1 MIETITT
8 TEALADVCARL
19 SAAEFVAVDTEF
31 MRETTFW
38 PKLCLVQLASPDDA
52 VIVDAMAPGLDL
64 TPFLDLMRTP
74 SVLKVFHAG
83 RQDIEIVY
91 HRGGF
96 VPAPIFDTQIA
107 AMVCGFGDSIAYDQ
121 LVART
126 TGGRIDKT
134 HRFTDWSRR
143 PLSDL
148 QLDYALAD
156 VTHLRDVYRHLR
168 ASLEKSGRIDWVA
181 EEMAV
186 LTSTDTYRVEPES
199 AWTRFKA
206 RPKSRE
212 EFAVLQAVAGW
223 REREAQTRDVP
234 RSRVLKDDAVSE
246 VASRRPRTADQLAGL
261 RTVPKGFERSR
272 SGAELVGLVNRA
284 LDGPLPDLP
293 PIDNDR
299 PTGNGGAAAE
309 LLKVLLKL
317 VAERH
322 GVAAKVIATSDDL
335 DRIAATDDADV
346 PALSGWRR
354 DLFGL
359 PALDLKNGRT
369 AIAMNGGR
377 IVLLERTGSNGDTL
391 SAPAAPAPSSK
402 RRKRRRRRTE
412 GDAAAA
418 TGDGGGVAA
427 GEGGAVVA
435 D

>member
-1 MIETITT
+1 MIPMITT
-8 TEALADVCARL
+8 TEELADVCVRMA
-19 SAAEFVAVDTEF
+19 AAEFVAVDTEF

-38 PKLCLVQLASPDDA
+38 PRLCLVQLASPDDG
-52 VIVDAMAPGLDL
+52 VIVDAMAPELDL
-64 TPFLDLMRTP
+64 APFLELMRNR

-83 RQDIEIVY
+83 RQDIEIVF

-96 VPAPIFDTQIA
+96 VPEPIFDTQIA

-156 VTHLRDVYRHLR
+156 VTHLRDVYRHLTT
-168 ASLEKSGRIDWVA
+168 ALEKSGRIGWVA

-186 LTSTDTYRVEPES
+186 LTSPGTYRVDPET
-199 AWTRFKA
+199 AWLRFKA

-234 RSRVLKDDAVSE
+234 RSRVLKDDAVTE
-246 VASRRPRTADQLAGL
+246 VASRRPRTAEQLAGL

-272 SGAELVGLVNRA
+272 SGVELVALVNRA
-284 LDGPLPDLP
+284 LEAPLPELP
-293 PIDNDR
+293 PVDAER
-299 PTGNGGAAAE
+299 PTGNGGAAGE
-309 LLKVLLKL
+309 LLKVLLKM

-322 GVAAKVIATSDDL
+322 GVAAKVIATADDL
-335 DRIAATDDADV
+335 ERIACDDAAPV
-346 PALSGWRR
+346 AALTGWRR
-354 DLFGL
+354 DLFGE
-359 PALDLKNGRT
+359 PALALKRGQM
-369 AIAMNGGR
+369 ALAMNGGR
-377 IVLLERTGSNGDTL
+377 VVLLERAGPEGADL
-391 SAPAAPAPSSK
+391 SAAPATAPSK
-402 RRKRRRRRTE
+402 RRKRRRRGKAE
-412 GDAAAA
+412 GGGSEAGSGDAPAASGPA
-418 TGDGGGVAA
+418 AGGGA
-427 GEGGAVVA
+427 
-435 D
+435 

>member
-1 MIETITT
+1 MIDTITT

-19 SAAEFVAVDTEF
+19 AAAEFVAVDTEF

-38 PKLCLVQLASPDDA
+38 PKLCLVQLASNDEA

-64 TPFLDLMRTP
+64 APFLELMRAP

-107 AMVCGFGDSIAYDQ
+107 AMVCGFGESIAYDQ

-156 VTHLRDVYRHLR
+156 VTHLCDVYRHLR

-186 LTSTDTYRVEPES
+186 LTSVDTYRVDPEN
-199 AWTRFKA
+199 AWQRFRA

-223 REREAQTRDVP
+223 REHEAQTRDVP

-246 VASRRPRTADQLAGL
+246 IATRRPRTAEQLAGL

-272 SGAELVGLVNRA
+272 SGAELVGIVNRA
-284 LDGPLPDLP
+284 LEGPLPDLP
-293 PIDNDR
+293 PVDHDR

-317 VAERH
+317 VSERH
-322 GVAAKVIATSDDL
+322 GVASKIIATSDDL
-335 DRIAATDDADV
+335 DRIASADDADV
-346 PALSGWRR
+346 PALAGWRR
-354 DLFGL
+354 ELFGT
-359 PALDLKNGRT
+359 PALDLKNGRV
-369 AIAMNGGR
+369 ALAMNGGR
-377 IVLLERTGSNGDTL
+377 IVLLERSGEHGETL
-391 SAPAAPAPSSK
+391 SSAAPASTPSK
-402 RRKRRRRRTE
+402 RRKRRRRKPE
-412 GDAAAA
+412 GDGAG
-418 TGDGGGVAA
+418 TGKVAA
-427 GEGGAVVA
+427 PDGAPA
-435 D
+435 S

>member
-1 MIETITT
+1 MIPMITT
-8 TEALADVCARL
+8 TEALADACARL
-19 SAAEFVAVDTEF
+19 AAAEFVAVDTEF

-38 PKLCLVQLASPDDA
+38 PRLCLVQLASPDDA
-52 VIVDAMAPGLDL
+52 VIVDAMSPELDL
-64 TPFLDLMRTP
+64 APFLALMRDRA
-74 SVLKVFHAG
+74 VLKVFHAG

-96 VPAPIFDTQIA
+96 VPEPIFDTQIA

-156 VTHLRDVYRHLR
+156 VTHLRDVYRHLT
-168 ASLEKSGRIDWVA
+168 ASLEKSGRIGWVA

-186 LTSTDTYRVEPES
+186 LTSPKTYRVDPET

-234 RSRVLKDDAVSE
+234 RSRVLKDDAISE
-246 VASRRPRTADQLAGL
+246 IATRRPRSSEQLAGL
-261 RTVPKGFERSR
+261 RAVPKGFERSR
-272 SGAELVGLVNRA
+272 SGTELVALVNQA

-293 PIDNDR
+293 PTEVER
-299 PTGNGGAAAE
+299 PSGNGGAAGE
-309 LLKVLLKL
+309 LLKVLLKMA
-317 VAERH
+317 AERH

-335 DRIAATDDADV
+335 DRIAADDEAPV
-346 PALSGWRR
+346 AALSGWRR
-354 DLFGL
+354 ELFGEA
-359 PALDLKNGRT
+359 ALALKGGKL
-369 AIAMNGGR
+369 ALAMNGGR
-377 IVLLERTGSNGDTL
+377 VVTLERSGPDGGEL
-391 SAPAAPAPSSK
+391 APAPAAVASK
-402 RRKRRRRRTE
+402 RRKRRRRR
-412 GDAAAA
+412 
-418 TGDGGGVAA
+418 
-427 GEGGAVVA
+427 GEGGAPAVA
-435 D
+435 GGAPETASVPEG

>member
-1 MIETITT
+1 MITT
-8 TEALADVCARL
+8 TEALTDVCTRL
-19 SAAEFVAVDTEF
+19 AAAEFVAVDTEF

-64 TPFLDLMRTP
+64 APFLDLMRDA

-126 TGGRIDKT
+126 SGGRIDKT

-186 LTSTDTYRVEPES
+186 LTSTDTYRVEPET

-246 VASRRPRTADQLAGL
+246 VATRRPRTAEQLTGL

-272 SGAELVGLVNRA
+272 SGVELVSIVNRA
-284 LDGPLPDLP
+284 LEGGLPDLP
-293 PIDNDR
+293 PVDNDR
-299 PTGNGGAAAE
+299 PTGNGGAASE

-322 GVAAKVIATSDDL
+322 GVAAKIIATSDDL
-335 DRIAATDDADV
+335 DRIASSDDAGV

-354 DLFGL
+354 ELFGL
-359 PALDLKNGRT
+359 PALDLKNGRS
-369 AIAMNGGR
+369 ALAMNSGR
-377 IVLLERTGSNGDTL
+377 IILLERTGTDGESL
-391 SAPAAPAPSSK
+391 STAATTASPSK
-402 RRKRRRRRTE
+402 RRKRRRRKAE
-412 GDAAAA
+412 GEGHGAPGDANAAPGA
-418 TGDGGGVAA
+418 DP
-427 GEGGAVVA
+427 GEPVSPT
-435 D
+435 

>member
-8 TEALADVCARL
+8 SEALAEVCARL
-19 SAAEFVAVDTEF
+19 AAAEFVAVDTEF

-38 PKLCLVQLASPDDA
+38 PKLCVVQLASPDDA

-64 TPFLDLMRTP
+64 EPFLDLMRAP
-74 SVLKVFHAG
+74 DVLKVFHAG

-186 LTSTDTYRVEPES
+186 LTSTHTYRVDPES

-246 VASRRPRTADQLAGL
+246 VATRRPRTAEQLAGL

-272 SGAELVGLVNRA
+272 SGAELVTLVNRA
-284 LDGPLPDLP
+284 LDGVLPDLP
-293 PIDNDR
+293 QVDNER
-299 PTGNGGAAAE
+299 PASNGGAASE

-317 VAERH
+317 TAERH
-322 GVAAKVIATSDDL
+322 GVAAKIIATSDDL
-335 DRIAATDDADV
+335 DRLAASDDADV

-354 DLFGL
+354 DLFGQ

-369 AIAMNGGR
+369 ALAMNGGR
-377 IVLLERTGSNGDTL
+377 IVLMDRVGDAGQSL
-391 SAPAAPAPSSK
+391 APVSQPAPPK
-402 RRKRRRRRTE
+402 RRKRRRRKPE
-412 GDAAAA
+412 GEARGSAAI
-418 TGDGGGVAA
+418 DGGAPSPPA
-427 GEGGAVVA
+427 ETA
-435 D
+435 

>member
-1 MIETITT
+1 MIDTITT

-19 SAAEFVAVDTEF
+19 AAAEFVAVDTEF

-64 TPFLDLMRTP
+64 SPFLDLMQAP

-186 LTSTDTYRVEPES
+186 LTSPDTYRAEPES
-199 AWTRFKA
+199 AWTRFRA

-212 EFAVLQAVAGW
+212 EFGVLKAVAGW

-246 VASRRPRTADQLAGL
+246 IASRRPRTAEQLAGL

-272 SGAELVGLVNRA
+272 SGAELVGIVNRA
-284 LDGPLPDLP
+284 LEGPLPELP
-293 PIDNDR
+293 PVDNER
-299 PTGNGGAAAE
+299 PSGNGGAASE

-317 VAERH
+317 VSERH
-322 GVAAKVIATSDDL
+322 GVAAKIIATSDDL
-335 DRIAATDDADV
+335 DRIAAADDADV

-354 DLFGL
+354 DLFGV

-369 AIAMNGGR
+369 AIAMNAGR
-377 IVLLERTGSNGDTL
+377 IVLLERSGDAGETL
-391 SAPAAPAPSSK
+391 SAAAAPSPSK
-402 RRKRRRRRTE
+402 RRKRRRRKPDGE
-412 GDAAAA
+412 SAGASLGVQD
-418 TGDGGGVAA
+418 GDGATAA
-427 GEGGAVVA
+427 
-435 D
+435 

>member
-1 MIETITT
+1 
-8 TEALADVCARL
+8 
-19 SAAEFVAVDTEF
+19 

-64 TPFLDLMRTP
+64 EPFLDLMRAP
-74 SVLKVFHAG
+74 NVLKVFHAG

-186 LTSTDTYRVEPES
+186 LTSTDTYRVDPES

-246 VASRRPRTADQLAGL
+246 VATRRPRSAEQLAGL

-272 SGAELVGLVNRA
+272 SGAELVTLVNRA
-284 LDGPLPDLP
+284 LDGALPDLP
-293 PIDNDR
+293 PVDNDR
-299 PTGNGGAAAE
+299 PAGNGGAASE

-317 VAERH
+317 MAERH
-322 GVAAKVIATSDDL
+322 GVAAKIIATSDDL
-335 DRIAATDDADV
+335 DRLAGSDDADV

-354 DLFGL
+354 ELFGQ

-369 AIAMNGGR
+369 ALAMNGGR
-377 IVLLERTGSNGDTL
+377 IVLMDRIGDSGQSL
-391 SAPAAPAPSSK
+391 APVAQPVPSK
-402 RRKRRRRRTE
+402 RRKRRRRKPE
-412 GDAAAA
+412 GEARGGTAIDA
-418 TGDGGGVAA
+418 
-427 GEGGAVVA
+427 GAPSTPA
-435 D
+435 ESA

>member
-8 TEALADVCARL
+8 SEALAEVCARL
-19 SAAEFVAVDTEF
+19 AAAEFVAVDTEF

-38 PKLCLVQLASPDDA
+38 PKLCVVQLASPDDA

-64 TPFLDLMRTP
+64 EPFLDLMRAP
-74 SVLKVFHAG
+74 DVLKVFHAG

-186 LTSTDTYRVEPES
+186 LTSTHTYRVDPES

-246 VASRRPRTADQLAGL
+246 VATRRPRTAEQLAGL

-272 SGAELVGLVNRA
+272 SGAELVTLVNRA
-284 LDGPLPDLP
+284 LDGVLPDLP
-293 PIDNDR
+293 QVDNER
-299 PTGNGGAAAE
+299 PASNGGAASE

-317 VAERH
+317 TAERY
-322 GVAAKVIATSDDL
+322 GVAAKIIATSDDL
-335 DRIAATDDADV
+335 DRLAASDDADV

-354 DLFGL
+354 DLFGQ

-369 AIAMNGGR
+369 ALAMNGGR
-377 IVLLERTGSNGDTL
+377 IVLMDRVGDAGQSL
-391 SAPAAPAPSSK
+391 APVAQPAPPK
-402 RRKRRRRRTE
+402 RRKPE
-412 GDAAAA
+412 GEARGSTAI
-418 TGDGGGVAA
+418 DGGAPSPPA
-427 GEGGAVVA
+427 ETA
-435 D
+435 

>member
-1 MIETITT
+1 MITT
-8 TEALADVCARL
+8 TEALTDVCTRL
-19 SAAEFVAVDTEF
+19 AAAEFVAVDTEF

-64 TPFLDLMRTP
+64 APFLDLMRDA

-126 TGGRIDKT
+126 SGGRIDKT

-168 ASLEKSGRIDWVA
+168 TSLEKSGRIDWVA

-186 LTSTDTYRVEPES
+186 LTSTDTYRVEPET

-246 VASRRPRTADQLAGL
+246 VATRRPRTAEQLTGL

-272 SGAELVGLVNRA
+272 SGVELVSIVNRA
-284 LDGPLPDLP
+284 LEGGLPDLP
-293 PIDNDR
+293 PVDNDR
-299 PTGNGGAAAE
+299 PTGNGGAASE

-317 VAERH
+317 MAERH
-322 GVAAKVIATSDDL
+322 GVAAKIIATSDDL
-335 DRIAATDDADV
+335 DRIASSDDADV

-354 DLFGL
+354 ELFGL
-359 PALDLKNGRT
+359 PALDLKNGRS
-369 AIAMNGGR
+369 ALAMNSGR
-377 IVLLERTGSNGDTL
+377 IILLERTGTDGESL
-391 SAPAAPAPSSK
+391 STVATPTSPSK
-402 RRKRRRRRTE
+402 RRKRRRRKAEGEGHGAR
-412 GDAAAA
+412 GDANGAPGA
-418 TGDGGGVAA
+418 DQ
-427 GEGGAVVA
+427 GEPVSPT
-435 D
+435 